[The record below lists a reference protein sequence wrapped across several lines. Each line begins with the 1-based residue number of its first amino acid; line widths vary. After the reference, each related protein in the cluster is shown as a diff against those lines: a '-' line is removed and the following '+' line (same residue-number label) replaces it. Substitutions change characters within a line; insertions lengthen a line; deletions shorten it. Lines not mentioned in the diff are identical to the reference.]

1 MDEFSSKMEQ
11 LAPSFWRATL
21 ANMPRLLA
29 SKIDENPGN
38 DKAIRLSFAP
48 GYNGDPLRIS
58 MRPNVPKILIDLTRE
73 LVEREL
79 KQMEAEVRSDW
90 MVKHLMPVLGWFI
103 RIPKEDRQPENIA
116 QEIIKKERDRRESLI
131 PQESAQLW
139 MNYAAEALLKT
150 ALLSA
155 HSALE
160 SLALDEPIAPLL
172 VEGNGKIMYV
182 SLKGLTHPP
191 STPDL
196 EQPIAAPSGRITLRV

>member
-21 ANMPRLLA
+21 VNMPRNLA
-29 SKIDENPGN
+29 SKIDENPG
-38 DKAIRLSFAP
+38 DEKAIRLSFAP

-58 MRPNVPKILIDLTRE
+58 LRPNVPKLMTDLTRE

-79 KQMEAEVRSDW
+79 KQMEARVRSDW

-103 RIPKEDRQPENIA
+103 RIPKEDRQPESIV
-116 QEIIKKERDRRESLI
+116 QDIVKKERDRRESLI

-139 MNYAAEALLKT
+139 MSYAANALLKT
-150 ALLSA
+150 ALLST

-182 SLKGLTHPP
+182 SLEGLTHPP

-196 EQPIAAPSGRITLRV
+196 EQPIVAPSGRITLQV